1 MCKKNDETTNEDIV
15 EGTVEGTVAEAI
27 ETTVEHMVNE
37 HAADKDSVNENE
49 DAGKVTAVSE
59 DKVRPRDIVIFTLGA
74 LLICVLFPVLVYLLG
89 ELAVFLE
96 KNGDISWFFTAA

>member
-1 MCKKNDETTNEDIV
+1 MCKKNDEATDEDIF
-15 EGTVEGTVAEAI
+15 ERTVAKVI
-27 ETTVEHMVNE
+27 ETAVEHMVNE

-49 DAGKVTAVSE
+49 YAGKVTAVSE
-59 DKVRPRDIVIFTLGA
+59 DKVRPRDIVISTLGA
-74 LLICVLFPVLVYLLG
+74 LLIWVLFPVLVYLLG